1 MQKVISPESWK
12 QTGLYF
18 NFRSMPIFFKEQGK
32 GEAVLFLHGFPT
44 SSWDWAKIW
53 PSLKENYRLIAP
65 DFLGF
70 GFSSK
75 PTEYHYSIYDQASL
89 VEALM
94 RSLGIDTCHIVAHD
108 YGVSVVQEMLARSLE
123 DENYFLKM
131 KSITFLNGGLFPET
145 HKPRLIQKLFMS
157 KIGGLVSRL
166 VGRSRF
172 GKSFSSVFGENNQPT
187 EKELDDFWSI
197 ISYKHGNR
205 LAAKL
210 VNYIPER
217 DRNRDRWVSALT
229 NASVMMKLING
240 PLDPVSGIHMAK
252 RYHELVPNANINFL
266 EGVGHYPHW
275 ESAEETAHL
284 IDEFLREV
292 SEY

>member
-1 MQKVISPESWK
+1 ME
-12 QTGLYF
+12 
-18 NFRSMPIFFKEQGK
+18 
-32 GEAVLFLHGFPT
+32 
-44 SSWDWAKIW
+44 
-53 PSLKENYRLIAP
+53 ENYRLIAP

-94 RSLGIDTCHIVAHD
+94 RSLGIDTCHIIAHD
-108 YGVSVVQEMLARSLE
+108 YGVSVVQELLARSLE

-145 HKPRLIQKLFMS
+145 HKPRLIQKLLLS
-157 KIGGLVSRL
+157 KVGPLVSRL
-166 VGRSRF
+166 VTRNRF
-172 GKSFSSVFGENNQPT
+172 GKSLASVFGEITQPT

-197 ISYKHGNR
+197 IQYKNGNK
-205 LAAKL
+205 LSAKL

-217 DRNRDRWVSALT
+217 DRNRDRWVSALI
-229 NASVMMKLING
+229 NSKVIMKLING
-240 PLDPVSGIHMAK
+240 PLDPVSGLHMAK

-266 EGVGHYPHW
+266 EGVGHYPQW
-275 ESAEETAHL
+275 EAPEETANL
-284 IDEFLREV
+284 IVEFIKEL

>member
-1 MQKVISPESWK
+1 MQNIITPESWK

-32 GEAVLFLHGFPT
+32 GEVVLFLHGFPT
-44 SSWDWAKIW
+44 SSWDWAKVW

-75 PTEYHYSIYDQASL
+75 PTDYHYSIYDQASL

-108 YGVSVVQEMLARSLE
+108 YGVTVVQELLARSLE

-145 HKPRLIQKLFMS
+145 HKPRLIQKLFLS
-157 KIGGLVSRL
+157 KIGPLVSRL

-172 GKSFSSVFGENNQPT
+172 GKSFSSIFGENNQPT

-197 ISYKHGNR
+197 ICYKHGNR
-205 LAAKL
+205 LSAKL
-210 VNYIPER
+210 INYIPER

-229 NASVMMKLING
+229 NSTVKMKLING